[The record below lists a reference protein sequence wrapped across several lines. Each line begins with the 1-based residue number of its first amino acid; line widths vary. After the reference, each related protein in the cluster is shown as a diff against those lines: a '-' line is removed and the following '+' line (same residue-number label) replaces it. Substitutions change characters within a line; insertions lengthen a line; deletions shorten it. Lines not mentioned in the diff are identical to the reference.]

1 MTERGDSIPADN
13 GDDSAVC
20 SHEGGV
26 GNNLVHVATG
36 DSDGNF
42 KNVICYFNAIFFI
55 NFMVSNRILPSRD
68 LF

>member
-1 MTERGDSIPADN
+1 MFFLVIPADN

-20 SHEGGV
+20 SHEDGA

-42 KNVICYFNAIFFI
+42 KNVKSSYFLSYFNAIF
-55 NFMVSNRILPSRD
+55 
-68 LF
+68 